1 MEALKTMVAAVIDL
15 ITTSMTSISTA
26 LMANEIFQLVLGV
39 VVFGL
44 SIGVI
49 YTLVRKL
56 KRKGR

>member
-1 MEALKTMVAAVIDL
+1 MEALTTTVASVITL
-15 ITTSMTSISTA
+15 ITTSMSSIATA
-26 LMANEIFQLVLGV
+26 LMANQIFQLVIGV

-56 KRKGR
+56 KRKGN